1 MAGFYELDH
10 KGKKILCLDI
20 SSLQVRDKPE
30 FHKFVARAKQIIGQH
45 APKSALV
52 ITNVTDTG
60 FDTEIANLI
69 KEYAEH
75 NTPYV
80 KASSVVGVTG
90 WQKVI
95 LTTIK
100 AVTRRDF
107 HLADTEEEAKEWLI
121 NQ

>member
-1 MAGFYELDH
+1 MADFYEFDH
-10 KGKKILCLDI
+10 KGKNILCLDI
-20 SSLQVRDKPE
+20 SNLQVRDKPE
-30 FHKFVARAKQIIGQH
+30 FHKLVAKAKQNIGQH
-45 APKSALV
+45 SPKSVLV
-52 ITNVTDTG
+52 ITNVSNTR

-80 KASSVVGVTG
+80 RASSVVGVTG
-90 WQKVI
+90 WQKII

-100 AVTRRDF
+100 AVTGRNF
-107 HLADTEEEAKEWLI
+107 HLAATVEEAKEWLI